1 MSVKLKSDNNKLKN
15 GLYIIST
22 PIGNIKDITLR
33 AIEILK
39 ESDYILCEDTRV
51 SLNLLNK
58 YNIKKNLISNHK
70 FNENKNLKKILD
82 LLKKGSIISLI
93 SDAGT
98 PIISDPGLILVKEC
112 IKENINI
119 IPIPGASAIISAI
132 TISGFSEKFY
142 FYGFLPEKQ
151 STLKEDLKMLSDL
164 NSSIVFFVSAKK
176 LNKALIEFKNFFSK
190 RKILICREM
199 TKKYEEFIRDN
210 VESVNITDV
219 NLKGELTV
227 VISDKSNEK
236 KLLKN

>member
-1 MSVKLKSDNNKLKN
+1 MSVKLKSDNNKLKK

-33 AIEILK
+33 AIEVLK
-39 ESDYILCEDTRV
+39 ESNYILCEDTRV

-112 IKENINI
+112 IKENIDI
-119 IPIPGASAIISAI
+119 IPIPGASSVISAI
-132 TISGFSEKFY
+132 TVSGFSEKFY
-142 FYGFLPEKQ
+142 FYGFLPGKQ
-151 STLKEDLKMLSDL
+151 STFKEDLKMLSDL
-164 NSSIVFFVSAKK
+164 NCSIVY
-176 LNKALIEFKNFFSK
+176 I
-190 RKILICREM
+190 I
-199 TKKYEEFIRDN
+199 
-210 VESVNITDV
+210 
-219 NLKGELTV
+219 
-227 VISDKSNEK
+227 IS
-236 KLLKN
+236 